1 MKKAFITFLAVISA
15 MIMFTACGSN
25 GSNGSNGSSD
35 NSNGSDS
42 NDSSADTA
50 SDTSAQDTTVSETE
64 KASAATSGS
73 DTAAKSL
80 SSALDGTLW
89 AGTDYRAN
97 RYAVG
102 FNGNQAYFADND
114 SSVTEGYWTV
124 NDDTLRIYRDE
135 ANTEKLLEIPLSYDI
150 QKNMLILNEFAV
162 MSQTDIAPDQVQ
174 EAFKQTSE
182 ACETAKLLQDS
193 YWSAYNRR
201 LGKSYPYFRCLTGA
215 YNRKIRRLRRNTADY
230 IWSIDKDNLCL
241 YDDNYA
247 LKLTYGWQVSD
258 NGSKITLSDADEQD
272 DSDAADTSLEYT
284 ALTEEQSKDIVN
296 CLLGI
301 IADNKNK

>member
-15 MIMFTACGSN
+15 MIMFTACGSSD
-25 GSNGSNGSSD
+25 SND
-35 NSNGSDS
+35 NSNGSDI

-50 SDTSAQDTTVSETE
+50 SDISAQDTTVSETE
-64 KASAATSGS
+64 KTSAATSGS
-73 DTAAKSL
+73 DTAEKSL

-114 SSVTEGYWTV
+114 TSVTEGYWAV

-162 MSQTDIAPDQVQ
+162 M
-174 EAFKQTSE
+174 
-182 ACETAKLLQDS
+182 
-193 YWSAYNRR
+193 
-201 LGKSYPYFRCLTGA
+201 
-215 YNRKIRRLRRNTADY
+215 
-230 IWSIDKDNLCL
+230 
-241 YDDNYA
+241 
-247 LKLTYGWQVSD
+247 
-258 NGSKITLSDADEQD
+258 TLS
-272 DSDAADTSLEYT
+272 LIHI
-284 ALTEEQSKDIVN
+284 LTLPTKRIV
-296 CLLGI
+296 
-301 IADNKNK
+301 

>member
-25 GSNGSNGSSD
+25 GSNGSSD
-35 NSNGSDS
+35 NSNGGDSNDS

-64 KASAATSGS
+64 KTSAATSGS

-114 SSVTEGYWTV
+114 TSVTEGYLAV

-150 QKNMLILNEFAV
+150 QKNVLILNDFAV
-162 MSQTDIAPDQVQ
+162 MTQTDIAPDQVQ
-174 EAFKQTSE
+174 EAFKQTAE
-182 ACETAKLLQDS
+182 ACETSKLLQDS
-193 YWSAYNRR
+193 YWSAYNDGSAKAVHISDVS
-201 LGKSYPYFRCLTGA
+201 LELITVKSDGSA
-215 YNRKIRRLRRNTADY
+215 DTADY
-230 IWSIDKDNLCL
+230 IWSIDKDNLYL

-247 LKLTYGWQVSD
+247 LKLTYGWQTSE
-258 NGSKITLSDADEQD
+258 NGSTITLTDADEQD
-272 DSDAADTSLEYT
+272 DTDTADTSLEYT

>member
-15 MIMFTACGSN
+15 MIMFTACGSSD
-25 GSNGSNGSSD
+25 SN
-35 NSNGSDS
+35 DS

-64 KASAATSGS
+64 KPSAATSGS

-89 AGTDYRAN
+89 AGTDCRAN
-97 RYAVG
+97 RYVG

-114 SSVTEGYWTV
+114 TSVTEGYWAV

-174 EAFKQTSE
+174 EAFEQTSE
-182 ACETAKLLQDS
+182 ACEAAKLLQDS
-193 YWSAYNRR
+193 YWSAYNDGSAKAIHISDVS
-201 LGKSYPYFRCLTGA
+201 LELITVKSDGSA
-215 YNRKIRRLRRNTADY
+215 DTADY

-301 IADNKNK
+301 IEDNKNK

>member
-1 MKKAFITFLAVISA
+1 MKKAFITFLAVISV
-15 MIMFTACGSN
+15 MMLFTACGS
-25 GSNGSNGSSD
+25 SD
-35 NSNGSDS
+35 SSDS
-42 NDSSADTA
+42 NGSSADTA

-64 KASAATSGS
+64 KTSAASS
-73 DTAAKSL
+73 DTGTAPKSL
-80 SSALDGTLW
+80 SAALDGTLW

-102 FNGNQAYFADND
+102 FNGNRAYFADND
-114 SSVTEGYWTV
+114 TSVTEGYWAV

-135 ANTEKLLEIPLSYDI
+135 ANTEKLLEIPLSYDV
-150 QKNMLILNEFAV
+150 QKNVLILNDFAV
-162 MSQTDIAPDQVQ
+162 MTQTDIAPDQVQ
-174 EAFKQTSE
+174 EAFKQTAE

-193 YWSAYNRR
+193 YWSAYNDSSAKAVHISDVS
-201 LGKSYPYFRCLTGA
+201 LELITVKSDGSA
-215 YNRKIRRLRRNTADY
+215 DTADY
-230 IWSIDKDNLCL
+230 IWSIDKDNLYL

-247 LKLTYGWQVSD
+247 LKLTYSWQVSD

-272 DSDAADTSLEYT
+272 DTDAADTSLEFT

-296 CLLGI
+296 CLLEI

>member
-150 QKNMLILNEFAV
+150 QKICLSSTN
-162 MSQTDIAPDQVQ
+162 
-174 EAFKQTSE
+174 
-182 ACETAKLLQDS
+182 LL
-193 YWSAYNRR
+193 
-201 LGKSYPYFRCLTGA
+201 
-215 YNRKIRRLRRNTADY
+215 
-230 IWSIDKDNLCL
+230 
-241 YDDNYA
+241 
-247 LKLTYGWQVSD
+247 
-258 NGSKITLSDADEQD
+258 
-272 DSDAADTSLEYT
+272 
-284 ALTEEQSKDIVN
+284 
-296 CLLGI
+296 
-301 IADNKNK
+301 

>member
-25 GSNGSNGSSD
+25 GSNGSSD

-42 NDSSADTA
+42 NDSNDSSADTA
-50 SDTSAQDTTVSETE
+50 SDISAQDTTVSETE
-64 KASAATSGS
+64 KTSAATSGS
-73 DTAAKSL
+73 DTAEKSL

-114 SSVTEGYWTV
+114 TSVTEGYWAV

-162 MSQTDIAPDQVQ
+162 MTQTDIAPDQVQ

-182 ACETAKLLQDS
+182 ACEAAKLLQDS
-193 YWSAYNRR
+193 YWSAYNDGSAKAIHISDVS
-201 LGKSYPYFRCLTGA
+201 LELITVKSDGSA
-215 YNRKIRRLRRNTADY
+215 DTADY

-296 CLLGI
+296 CLLEI

>member
-25 GSNGSNGSSD
+25 GSNGSSD

-42 NDSSADTA
+42 NDSSADAA

-64 KASAATSGS
+64 KTSAATSGS

-114 SSVTEGYWTV
+114 TAVTEGYWAV

-135 ANTEKLLEIPLSYDI
+135 ANTENFWRYHCHMIS
-150 QKNMLILNEFAV
+150 
-162 MSQTDIAPDQVQ
+162 
-174 EAFKQTSE
+174 
-182 ACETAKLLQDS
+182 
-193 YWSAYNRR
+193 
-201 LGKSYPYFRCLTGA
+201 
-215 YNRKIRRLRRNTADY
+215 RKICLSST
-230 IWSIDKDNLCL
+230 NLL
-241 YDDNYA
+241 
-247 LKLTYGWQVSD
+247 
-258 NGSKITLSDADEQD
+258 
-272 DSDAADTSLEYT
+272 
-284 ALTEEQSKDIVN
+284 
-296 CLLGI
+296 
-301 IADNKNK
+301 